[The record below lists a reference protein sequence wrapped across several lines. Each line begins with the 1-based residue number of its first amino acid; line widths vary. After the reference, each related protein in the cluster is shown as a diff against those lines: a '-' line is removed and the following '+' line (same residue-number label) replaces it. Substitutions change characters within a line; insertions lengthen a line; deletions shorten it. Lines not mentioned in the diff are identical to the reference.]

1 MKIPF
6 VATLAL
12 TAILISAGA
21 IAQAPA
27 GPPPGGTPASSRGG
41 GRGPMIISPQIG
53 ADGTITLRYLAPNAT
68 KVTVN
73 GEIGGLMPT
82 MTKGPDGVWTGT
94 IGPLPPDI
102 YAYAFNV
109 DGVTAL
115 DPRNPNTKFGYGNFG
130 ATSLVEVPGDG
141 PQFYDAKPVPHGEVR
156 IVPYMSK
163 TLEVSRTVWVYT
175 PPNYDKGKDFPVL
188 YLLHGAGDVE
198 SGWTMIGRANIILD
212 NLIADGKAK
221 PMVIVMP
228 LGHTIQSWWTGPAEN
243 SPAAPTPTAGGPGGG
258 GRGAA
263 QTGELQLFGK
273 DLLDDVMP
281 LVESTFKVSKRPDD
295 RAIGGLSMGGGQTM
309 NVAFNR
315 PELFRYVVMMSPAA
329 GPQAVQQYP
338 QIFKDPSVINKQ
350 FKLFWIGVGKDDMS
364 VGPNVKLFEAELTKA
379 GINHTFKVS
388 DGRHEWTVWRHNL
401 NDVAP
406 MLFR

>member
-1 MKIPF
+1 MVVSPE
-6 VATLAL
+6 V
-12 TAILISAGA
+12 GA
-21 IAQAPA
+21 N
-27 GPPPGGTPASSRGG
+27 
-41 GRGPMIISPQIG
+41 
-53 ADGTITLRYLAPNAT
+53 GTITFRYLAPNAT
-68 KVTVN
+68 KVTVG
-73 GEIGGLMPT
+73 GEIGGLTPT
-82 MTKGPDGVWTGT
+82 MTKGDDGVWSGT

-115 DPRNPNTKFGYGNFG
+115 DPRDTNTKYGYGGFG
-130 ATSLVEVPGDG
+130 ATTVVEVPGDG
-141 PQFYDAKPVPHGEVR
+141 PQFYDAKSVPHGQVR
-156 IVPYMSK
+156 IVPYISK
-163 TLEVSRTVWVYT
+163 TLGVSRTVWVYT

-198 SGWTMIGRANIILD
+198 SGWTMIGRANDIMD

-228 LGHTIQSWWTGPAEN
+228 LGHTIQSWWTGPAK
-243 SPAAPTPTAGGPGGG
+243 SAAGGPAPGTP
-258 GRGAA
+258 

-273 DLLDDVMP
+273 DLVDDVMP
-281 LVESTFKVSKRPDD
+281 LVESTFKVSKKGDD

-329 GPQAVQQYP
+329 GPNAEQLYP
-338 QIFKDPSVINKQ
+338 AIFKDPSGINKQ
-350 FKLFWIGVGKDDMS
+350 FKLFWVDVGKDDTL
-364 VGPNVKLFEAELTKA
+364 VGPGVKGFEAALVKA
-379 GINHTFKVS
+379 GVKHEFKVGE
-388 DGRHEWTVWRHNL
+388 GRHEWTVWRHNL

-406 MLFR
+406 LLFR

>member
-1 MKIPF
+1 
-6 VATLAL
+6 VVV
-12 TAILISAGA
+12 
-21 IAQAPA
+21 
-27 GPPPGGTPASSRGG
+27 
-41 GRGPMIISPQIG
+41 SPEIG
-53 ADGTITLRYLAPNAT
+53 ADRTITFRYLAPNANQ
-68 KVTVN
+68 VTVS
-73 GEIGGLMPT
+73 GEIGGLTPT
-82 MTKGPDGVWTGT
+82 MTKGLDGVWSGT

-115 DPRNPNTKFGYGNFG
+115 DPRNPDTKYGYGGFG
-130 ATSLVEVPGDG
+130 ATSVVEVPGDG
-141 PQFYDAKPVPHGEVR
+141 PQFYDAKPVPHGQVR
-156 IVPYMSK
+156 IVPYISK
-163 TLEVSRTVWVYT
+163 TLSVSRTVWVYT
-175 PPNYDKGKDFPVL
+175 PPSYDKGKDFPVL

-243 SPAAPTPTAGGPGGG
+243 AQTPGVAAAAGSA
-258 GRGAA
+258 GRGA

-281 LVESTFKVSKRPDD
+281 LVESTFKVSRKVDD

-329 GPQAVQQYP
+329 GPNAEQLYP
-338 QIFKDPSVINKQ
+338 SIFKDPSAINKQ
-350 FKLFWIGVGKDDMS
+350 FKLFWVSVGKDDTL
-364 VGPNVKLFEAELTKA
+364 VGPNVHGFEAALTKA
-379 GINHTFKVS
+379 GINHKFVVT

-406 MLFR
+406 LLFR